1 MQSLHFKAFPMHR
14 HHRGF
19 TLIELM
25 VVVAVIAI
33 IAAIAL
39 PNFQEQVRKSRRS
52 DALAQAGQMQLALAR
67 WRADC
72 PTYANQATCPGTY
85 PALPTAAN
93 SPNYGFALTVTA
105 STYTLT
111 ATPQAKM
118 NGDRCGA
125 LTATHDTAQKPSWAT
140 NDNCT

>member
-1 MQSLHFKAFPMHR
+1 MHR
-14 HHRGF
+14 HLRGF

-39 PNFQEQVRKSRRS
+39 PNFNEQMRKSRRS
-52 DALAQAGQMQLALAR
+52 DALAQMGQVQLALER

-72 PTYANQATCPGTY
+72 PTYAQNAACTGTH
-85 PALPTAAN
+85 PALPSATE
-93 SPNYGFALTVTA
+93 SPDYAFALTADAA
-105 STYTLT
+105 SYTLT
-111 ATPQAKM
+111 ATPRGKM
-118 NGDRCGA
+118 NGDRCGV
-125 LTATHDTAQKPSWAT
+125 LTGTQNTAQKPTWAT